1 MEAAAVQHKPVST
14 GDWIIT
20 LIISMIPLVNI
31 VMLLIWAFGS
41 NTNPSKANW
50 AKAYLAFIAFF
61 IVLYTLLIVVV
72 GMSASSSPQ
81 GF

>member
-1 MEAAAVQHKPVST
+1 MEAADIQYKPVST
-14 GDWIIT
+14 GDRIIT
-20 LIISMIPLVNI
+20 LIISMIPVVNI

-61 IVLYTLLIVVV
+61 IVLYVLLIAVI
-72 GMSASSSPQ
+72 GINMNSSPQ

>member
-14 GDWIIT
+14 GDWILT

-31 VMLLIWAFGS
+31 VMLLVWAFGS

-61 IVLYTLLIVVV
+61 IVLYVLLIVVI
-72 GMSASSSPQ
+72 GMSASSAPQ

>member
-1 MEAAAVQHKPVST
+1 MEVAATQQKPVST
-14 GDWIIT
+14 GDWILT
-20 LIISMIPLVNI
+20 MIISMIPLVNI
-31 VMLLIWAFGS
+31 VMLLVWAFGS

-61 IVLYTLLIVVV
+61 IVLYMLLFVFI
-72 GMSASSSPQ
+72 GMNSASQ

>member
-1 MEAAAVQHKPVST
+1 MQEAVREHEPVST
-14 GDWIIT
+14 GEWVVT

-31 VMLLIWAFGS
+31 VMLVIWAFGS

-61 IVLYTLLIVVV
+61 IVLYVLLFIVI
-72 GMSASSSPQ
+72 GMSSAPQ
-81 GF
+81 NF